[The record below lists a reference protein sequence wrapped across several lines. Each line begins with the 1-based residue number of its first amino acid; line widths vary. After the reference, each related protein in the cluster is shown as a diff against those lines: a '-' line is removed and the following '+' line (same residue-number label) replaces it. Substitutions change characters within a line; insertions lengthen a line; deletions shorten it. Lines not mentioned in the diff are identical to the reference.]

1 MLLYSGPVVSF
12 NRIALGMRVNIAG
25 PGLRSSLNQVVLTLL
40 GPVCTSFSRMGK
52 GRRTSD
58 PVFRTHS
65 AYYGA
70 MERMADCLLIENV
83 PEYNQSVVEERL
95 GSEWEVRR
103 FRPESAGA
111 ASGKES
117 PLPLCAEEVQGS
129 LEQ

>member
-1 MLLYSGPVVSF
+1 
-12 NRIALGMRVNIAG
+12 
-25 PGLRSSLNQVVLTLL
+25 
-40 GPVCTSFSRMGK
+40 MGK

-95 GSEWEVRR
+95 GSEWEVRGVVFDPR
-103 FRPESAGA
+103 VLGLPAARSRRYLYALKKSRVRWNSDIKLEDVIDALTSSVVRDAGMWWWDDLPRSSLTA
-111 ASGKES
+111 AQ
-117 PLPLCAEEVQGS
+117 AV
-129 LEQ
+129 